1 MGKIFEHTNNNHKN
15 MTSIKL
21 EYVNKN
27 MWNGKSYAKR
37 LCLYISA
44 RTGRILKRKI
54 VKKIRS

>member
-1 MGKIFEHTNNNHKN
+1 

-54 VKKIRS
+54 VKKIRSQIRDKGTLYKNLY